1 MRSKRKWT
9 PLKNER
15 RTGGGD
21 RERPGGTWRD
31 LERLGEARCLVKG
44 GIIGDETGGPSEELF
59 SDEFLVNVGL
69 LVKL

>member
-1 MRSKRKWT
+1 MRSKPKWT
-9 PLKNER
+9 PLTNER

-21 RERPGGTWRD
+21 QGETWKD